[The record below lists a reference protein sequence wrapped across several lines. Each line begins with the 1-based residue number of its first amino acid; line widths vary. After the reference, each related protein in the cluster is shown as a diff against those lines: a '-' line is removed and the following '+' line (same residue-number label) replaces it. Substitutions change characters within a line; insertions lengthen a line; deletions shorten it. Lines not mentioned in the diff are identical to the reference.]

1 MSNVVEEIS
10 DTIRDKIKE
19 ITKDGG
25 SGGSDNGGPGG
36 SGNGGPGGSD
46 NENYQK
52 ILIELLQKT
61 SAYNK
66 QTKPAYIKKE
76 FQLLVDQYFP
86 LPKGSNDD
94 G

>member
-1 MSNVVEEIS
+1 MVEEIS

-19 ITKDGG
+19 ITKD
-25 SGGSDNGGPGG
+25 
-36 SGNGGPGGSD
+36 
-46 NENYQK
+46 ENYQK
-52 ILIELLQKT
+52 IIIELLQKT

>member
-1 MSNVVEEIS
+1 MVEEIS

-19 ITKDGG
+19 ITKD
-25 SGGSDNGGPGG
+25 
-36 SGNGGPGGSD
+36 
-46 NENYQK
+46 ENYQK
-52 ILIELLQKT
+52 ILVELLQKT

-86 LPKGSNDD
+86 FPKEVKGSNDD

>member
-1 MSNVVEEIS
+1 MSNMVEEIS

-25 SGGSDNGGPGG
+25 S
-36 SGNGGPGGSD
+36 GGSD

>member
-1 MSNVVEEIS
+1 MVEEIS

-19 ITKDGG
+19 ITKD
-25 SGGSDNGGPGG
+25 
-36 SGNGGPGGSD
+36 
-46 NENYQK
+46 ENYQK

>member
-1 MSNVVEEIS
+1 MVEEIS

-19 ITKDGG
+19 ITKD
-25 SGGSDNGGPGG
+25 
-36 SGNGGPGGSD
+36 
-46 NENYQK
+46 ENYQK
-52 ILIELLQKT
+52 ILVELLQKT

>member
-25 SGGSDNGGPGG
+25 SGG

-86 LPKGSNDD
+86 YKEKD
-94 G
+94 

>member
-19 ITKDGG
+19 ITKD
-25 SGGSDNGGPGG
+25 
-36 SGNGGPGGSD
+36 
-46 NENYQK
+46 ENYQK

>member
-1 MSNVVEEIS
+1 MVEEIS

-19 ITKDGG
+19 ITKD
-25 SGGSDNGGPGG
+25 
-36 SGNGGPGGSD
+36 
-46 NENYQK
+46 ENYQK

-86 LPKGSNDD
+86 YKEED
-94 G
+94 